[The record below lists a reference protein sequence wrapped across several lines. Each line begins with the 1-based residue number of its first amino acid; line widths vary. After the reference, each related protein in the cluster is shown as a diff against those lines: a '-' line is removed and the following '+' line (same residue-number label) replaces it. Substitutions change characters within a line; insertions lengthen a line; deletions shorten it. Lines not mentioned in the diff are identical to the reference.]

1 MKKVLLLLLTAI
13 LALGVAACGDDLD
26 EGGGSNSSEQDT
38 AADAE
43 DGAQPPVVVGSANFP
58 ENVVL
63 AEIYAAALT
72 AKDIETETKL
82 NIGSREAIFPAL
94 EQGDLSVLPEYSGAL
109 LSYLTKAKSDAKEI
123 GAQVTDIKANLPDS
137 LTVLTPSAAED
148 KDTITCNKETV
159 DKYGLTSIEDLAK
172 VGNEI
177 TIGGPPEFAK
187 REGFGIKALKRVYGA
202 EFKKFQPLDVAGP
215 LTVAALKD
223 NKVQCANLFSTQS
236 AIPANGFV
244 TLEDPKGLVEAE
256 AVLPL
261 IDKDAATP
269 EVTAALDAVSAKLTT
284 DNLKELV
291 KRVEVDKDDAET
303 VAADFIDEQGLGSQ

>member
-1 MKKVLLLLLTAI
+1 MKKVLWLLLAAV
-13 LALGVAACGDDLD
+13 LAAGIAACGDDLD
-26 EGGGSNSSEQDT
+26 ENNDSGSSGTTNSDSGGEKPAIT
-38 AADAE
+38 
-43 DGAQPPVVVGSANFP
+43 VGSANFP

-63 AEIYAAALT
+63 AEIYAGALQ
-72 AKDIETETKL
+72 AKDFQVSKKL
-82 NIGSREAIFPAL
+82 NVGSREALFPAL
-94 EQGDLSVLPEYSGAL
+94 KSGEITVVPEYSGAL
-109 LSYLTKAKSDAKEI
+109 LSYLTDAKSKAKEI
-123 GAQVTDIKANLPDS
+123 GEQVTDIKAELPTE
-137 LTVLTPSAAED
+137 LTLLEPSAAED

-159 DKYGLTSIEDLAK
+159 DKYGLKSIEDLAK
-172 VGNEI
+172 VGDQI

-187 REGFGIKALKRVYGA
+187 RAGFGIVALKRVYGA

-244 TLEDPKGLVEAE
+244 TLEDPKGLVESE
-256 AVLPL
+256 AVVPL
-261 IDKDAATP
+261 IAKDAATP
-269 EVTAALDAVSAKLTT
+269 EVTDTLNAVSAKLTT

-303 VAADFIDEQGLGSQ
+303 VASDFLSEQGLN

>member
-1 MKKVLLLLLTAI
+1 MKKVLWLLLAAV

-26 EGGGSNSSEQDT
+26 EDSESGSTTSESESGGDKPAIT
-38 AADAE
+38 
-43 DGAQPPVVVGSANFP
+43 VGSANFP

-63 AEIYAAALT
+63 AEIYAGALE
-72 AKDIETETKL
+72 AKDFDVSKKL
-82 NIGSREAIFPAL
+82 NVGSREAIFPAM
-94 EQGDLSVLPEYSGAL
+94 EQGEITVLPEYSGAL
-109 LSYLTKAKSDAKEI
+109 LSYLTEAKSDAKEI
-123 GAQVTDIKANLPDS
+123 GAQVEEIKAELPAE

-172 VGNEI
+172 VGDQI
-177 TIGGPPEFAK
+177 TIGGPPEFAE
-187 REGFGIKALKRVYGA
+187 RAGFGIKALKRVYDA

-261 IDKDAATP
+261 IAKEAATP
-269 EVTAALDAVSAKLTT
+269 EVTETLDAVSAALNTE
-284 DNLKELV
+284 NLKELV

-303 VAADFIDEQGLGSQ
+303 VASDFLEEQGL

>member
-1 MKKVLLLLLTAI
+1 MKKVLWLLLAAV
-13 LALGVAACGDDLD
+13 LAFGVVACGDDLD
-26 EGGGSNSSEQDT
+26 DSNDSGSSGSSESSDSGSTQSI
-38 AADAE
+38 
-43 DGAQPPVVVGSANFP
+43 VVGSANFP

-63 AEIYAAALT
+63 AEVYAQALE
-72 AKDIETETKL
+72 AKGLDVETKL

-94 EQGDLSVLPEYSGAL
+94 QRGDLNVLPEYSGAL

-123 GAQVTDIKANLPDS
+123 DEQVTDIKANLPDG

-159 DKYGLTSIEDLAK
+159 DKYGLTSIEDLAE
-172 VGNEI
+172 VGDQI

-244 TLEDPKGLVEAE
+244 TLEDPKGLVESE

-261 IDKDAATP
+261 IDDKSATP
-269 EVTAALDAVSAKLTT
+269 DVTETLDAVSGKLTT

>member
-1 MKKVLLLLLTAI
+1 MKKMLWLLLAAV
-13 LALGVAACGDDLD
+13 LAFGLAACGDDLD
-26 EGGGSNSSEQDT
+26 EEGGSGSQT
-38 AADAE
+38 QADNAD

-63 AEIYAAALT
+63 AEIYAQALE
-72 AKDIETETKL
+72 AKDIQTETKL
-82 NIGSREAIFPAL
+82 NIGSREAVFPAL
-94 EQGDLSVLPEYSGAL
+94 ERGEINVLPEYSGAL

-123 GAQVTDIKANLPDS
+123 GEQVTDIKANLPDG
-137 LTVLTPSAAED
+137 LTVLEPSAAED

-159 DKYGLTSIEDLAK
+159 DEFGLTSIEDLAK
-172 VGNEI
+172 VGDQI

-269 EVTAALDAVSAKLTT
+269 QVTETLDAVSGKLTT

-291 KRVEVDKDDAET
+291 KRVEVDEDDAAA
-303 VAADFIDEQGLGSQ
+303 VARDFLAAHDLG

>member
-1 MKKVLLLLLTAI
+1 MKKVLWLLLAAV
-13 LALGVAACGDDLD
+13 LATGIAACGDDLD
-26 EGGGSNSSEQDT
+26 ENNDSGSTATESDGG
-38 AADAE
+38 AE
-43 DGAQPPVVVGSANFP
+43 KPALTVGSANFP
-58 ENVVL
+58 ESVVL
-63 AEIYAAALT
+63 AEVYAGALE
-72 AKDIETETKL
+72 AKDFDVSKKL
-82 NIGSREAIFPAL
+82 NVGSREALFPAM
-94 EQGDLSVLPEYSGAL
+94 ENGEITVTPEYSGAL
-109 LSYLTKAKSDAKEI
+109 LSYLTEAKSEAKEV
-123 GAQVTDIKANLPDS
+123 GEQVTEINAELPDS

-159 DKYGLTSIEDLAK
+159 DKYGLTSIEDLAE

-187 REGFGIKALKRVYGA
+187 RAGFGIRALKRVYDA

-256 AVLPL
+256 AVIPL
-261 IDKDAATP
+261 IAKDAATP
-269 EVTAALDAVSAKLTT
+269 EVTETLDAVSAALNTE
-284 DNLKELV
+284 NLKELV

-303 VAADFIDEQGLGSQ
+303 VAQDFLSEQGLT

>member
-1 MKKVLLLLLTAI
+1 MKKVLWLLLAAV

-26 EGGGSNSSEQDT
+26 EGSDTGGTASEDT
-38 AADAE
+38 SGGEKPAIT
-43 DGAQPPVVVGSANFP
+43 VGSANFP

-63 AEIYAAALT
+63 AEIYAGALA
-72 AKDIETETKL
+72 AKDFEVSKKL
-82 NIGSREAIFPAL
+82 NVGSREALFPAM
-94 EQGDLSVLPEYSGAL
+94 EQGEITVLPEYSGAL
-109 LSYLTKAKSDAKEI
+109 LSYLTEAKSDAKEI
-123 GAQVTDIKANLPDS
+123 GEQVEAMNAELPAE
-137 LTVLTPSAAED
+137 LTLLEPSAAED

-159 DKYGLTSIEDLAK
+159 DKYGLTSIEDLAE
-172 VGNEI
+172 VGDEI

-187 REGFGIKALKRVYGA
+187 REGFGIKALKRVYDA

-256 AVLPL
+256 AVIPL
-261 IDKDAATP
+261 ISEEAATP
-269 EVTAALDAVSAKLTT
+269 EVTETLNAVSAALNTE
-284 DNLKELV
+284 NLKELV
-291 KRVEVDKDDAET
+291 KRVEVDKDDAES
-303 VAADFIDEQGLGSQ
+303 VAADFLDENGLS

>member
-1 MKKVLLLLLTAI
+1 VLWLLLAAV
-13 LALGVAACGDDLD
+13 LAAGIAACGDDLD
-26 EGGGSNSSEQDT
+26 ENNDSGSSGTTNSDSGGDKPAIT
-38 AADAE
+38 
-43 DGAQPPVVVGSANFP
+43 VGSANFP

-63 AEIYAAALT
+63 AEIYAGALQ
-72 AKDIETETKL
+72 AKDFKVSKKL
-82 NIGSREAIFPAL
+82 NVGSREALFPAM
-94 EQGDLSVLPEYSGAL
+94 ENGEITVLPEYTGAL
-109 LSYLTKAKSDAKEI
+109 LSYLTKAKSDAKETSE
-123 GAQVTDIKANLPDS
+123 QVTEIKANLPDS
-137 LTVLTPSAAED
+137 LTLLEPSAAED

-159 DKYGLTSIEDLAK
+159 DKYGLKSIEDLAK
-172 VGNEI
+172 VGDQI

-244 TLEDPKGLVEAE
+244 TLEDPKGLVESE
-256 AVLPL
+256 AVIPL
-261 IDKDAATP
+261 ISKEAATP
-269 EVTAALDAVSAKLTT
+269 EVTETLDAVSGALTT

-291 KRVEVDKDDAET
+291 KRVEVDKDDAEA
-303 VAADFIDEQGLGSQ
+303 VAEDFLSEQGLN

>member
-1 MKKVLLLLLTAI
+1 MKKVLWLLLAAV
-13 LALGVAACGDDLD
+13 LAVGMAACGDDLD
-26 EGGGSNSSEQDT
+26 EGNNDSGGSSSSDSGGSKPSIT
-38 AADAE
+38 
-43 DGAQPPVVVGSANFP
+43 VGSANFP

-63 AEIYAAALT
+63 AEIYAGALR
-72 AKDIETETKL
+72 AKDFDVSTKL
-82 NIGSREAIFPAL
+82 NVGSREALYPAV
-94 EQGDLSVLPEYSGAL
+94 ERGEITVTPEYSGAL
-109 LSYLTKAKSDAKEI
+109 LAFLTEAKSDAKEI
-123 GAQVTDIKANLPDS
+123 GAQVEEIKAELPAE
-137 LTVLTPSAAED
+137 LTLLEPSTAED

-159 DKYGLTSIEDLAK
+159 DKYGLTSIEDLAE

-187 REGFGIKALKRVYGA
+187 RAGFGIKALKRVYNA

-256 AVLPL
+256 AVIPL
-261 IDKDAATP
+261 ISKEAATP
-269 EVTAALDAVSAKLTT
+269 EVTETLNAVSAALNT

-303 VAADFIDEQGLGSQ
+303 VADDFLSEQGLN

>member
-1 MKKVLLLLLTAI
+1 M
-13 LALGVAACGDDLD
+13 
-26 EGGGSNSSEQDT
+26 
-38 AADAE
+38 
-43 DGAQPPVVVGSANFP
+43 
-58 ENVVL
+58 
-63 AEIYAAALT
+63 
-72 AKDIETETKL
+72 
-82 NIGSREAIFPAL
+82 
-94 EQGDLSVLPEYSGAL
+94 LPEYTGAL
-109 LSYLTKAKSDAKEI
+109 LAYLTEAKSDAKETS
-123 GAQVTDIKANLPDS
+123 AQVTEIKSKLPAK
-137 LTVLTPSAAED
+137 LTVLEPSAAED

-172 VGNEI
+172 VGDQI

-244 TLEDPKGLVEAE
+244 TLEDPKGLVESE

-261 IDKDAATP
+261 INKEAATP
-269 EVTAALDAVSAKLTT
+269 EVSDTLNAVSAKLNTE
-284 DNLKELV
+284 NLKELV

-303 VAADFIDEQGLGSQ
+303 VAQDFLSEQGLN

>member
-1 MKKVLLLLLTAI
+1 MKKVLWLLLAAV
-13 LALGVAACGDDLD
+13 LALGIAACGDDLD
-26 EGGGSNSSEQDT
+26 ESNDSGTASEEST
-38 AADAE
+38 AEGEKPAIT
-43 DGAQPPVVVGSANFP
+43 VGSANFP

-63 AEIYAAALT
+63 AEIYAGALE
-72 AKDIETETKL
+72 AKDFEVSKKL
-82 NIGSREAIFPAL
+82 NVGSREAIFPAM
-94 EQGDLSVLPEYSGAL
+94 ERGEITVLPEYSGAL
-109 LSYLTKAKSDAKEI
+109 LSYLTEAKSDAKEI
-123 GAQVTDIKANLPDS
+123 GAQVEEIKAELPTE
-137 LTVLTPSAAED
+137 LTVLEPSAAED

-159 DKYGLTSIEDLAK
+159 DKFGLTSIDDLAK
-172 VGNEI
+172 VGDQI

-187 REGFGIKALKRVYGA
+187 RAGFGIKALKRVYDA

-256 AVLPL
+256 AVIPL
-261 IDKDAATP
+261 ISKEAATP
-269 EVTAALDAVSAKLTT
+269 EATEVLDAVSAALTT

-303 VAADFIDEQGLGSQ
+303 VAADFLDENGLS

>member
-1 MKKVLLLLLTAI
+1 MKKVLRLLLAAV

-26 EGGGSNSSEQDT
+26 EDSNSGSPASESESGGDKPAIT
-38 AADAE
+38 
-43 DGAQPPVVVGSANFP
+43 VGSANFP

-63 AEIYAAALT
+63 AEIYAGALE
-72 AKDIETETKL
+72 AKDFEVSKKL
-82 NIGSREAIFPAL
+82 NVGSREAIFPAM
-94 EQGDLSVLPEYSGAL
+94 EQGEITVLPEYSGAL
-109 LSYLTKAKSDAKEI
+109 LSYLTEAKSDAKEI
-123 GAQVTDIKANLPDS
+123 GAQVEEIKAELPAE

-148 KDTITCNKETV
+148 KDTITCNKQTV

-172 VGNEI
+172 VGDQI
-177 TIGGPPEFAK
+177 TIGGPPEFAE
-187 REGFGIKALKRVYGA
+187 RAGFGIKALKRVYDA

-236 AIPANGFV
+236 AIPANGFI

-256 AVLPL
+256 AVIPL
-261 IDKDAATP
+261 IAKEAATP
-269 EVTAALDAVSAKLTT
+269 EVTETLDAVSAALNTE
-284 DNLKELV
+284 NLKELV

-303 VAADFIDEQGLGSQ
+303 VASDFLEEQGL

>member
-1 MKKVLLLLLTAI
+1 MKKVLWLLLAAI
-13 LALGVAACGDDLD
+13 LAMGIAACGDDLD
-26 EGGGSNSSEQDT
+26 ENDDSGSTTSESQGGGEKPAIT
-38 AADAE
+38 
-43 DGAQPPVVVGSANFP
+43 VGSANFP

-63 AEIYAAALT
+63 AEIYAGALE
-72 AKDIETETKL
+72 AKDFDVSKKL
-82 NIGSREAIFPAL
+82 NVGSREALFPAM
-94 EQGDLSVLPEYSGAL
+94 EKGEITVLPEYTGAL
-109 LSYLTKAKSDAKEI
+109 LAFVTEAKSEAKET
-123 GAQVTDIKANLPDS
+123 GEQVEALKAELPAE
-137 LTVLTPSAAED
+137 LTLLEPSAAED

-159 DKYGLTSIEDLAK
+159 DKYGLKSIEDLAK

-187 REGFGIKALKRVYGA
+187 RAGFGIKALKRVYDA

-244 TLEDPKGLVEAE
+244 TLEDPKGLVESE
-256 AVLPL
+256 AVIPL
-261 IDKDAATP
+261 ISKKAATP
-269 EVTAALDAVSAKLTT
+269 EATEALNAVSAKLTT

-303 VAADFIDEQGLGSQ
+303 VAQDFLSEQGLE